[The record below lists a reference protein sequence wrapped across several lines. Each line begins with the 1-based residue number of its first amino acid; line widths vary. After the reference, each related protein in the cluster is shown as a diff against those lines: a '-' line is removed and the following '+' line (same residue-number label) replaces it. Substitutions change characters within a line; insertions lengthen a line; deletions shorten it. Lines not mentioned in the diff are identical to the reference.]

1 VTGMKT
7 MRARLRTVAAI
18 LGCALAISGCA
29 FGRKHAYDGNP
40 RVPRGSL
47 SVALAVQDQ
56 RAYVLSG
63 AKGTNFVGLQRGGFG
78 NPFDVTTAS
87 GQPLAD
93 DFVTSIRRGLQRAG
107 YRVLPVPVSGGAS
120 PAQVQDALARTG
132 AERGLV
138 FLIQESKADTQMQT
152 ALHYGVILRVFDA
165 RGQEL
170 GRAVI
175 GGNDTLGGSFMDPAG
190 HAEEAVP
197 RAFNHKLEQLLNDP
211 SIVRALAPP
220 PPPAPPTPPPAAP
233 PPADAPSVTPVP
245 AS

>member
-1 VTGMKT
+1 MKA
-7 MRARLRTVAAI
+7 MRTCLRKVAAT

-29 FGRKHAYDGNP
+29 VGRKIAYDGNP
-40 RVPRGSL
+40 RMPRGSL

-63 AKGTNFVGLQRGGFG
+63 VKRANFVGLQRGGFG

-87 GQPLAD
+87 GQALAD

-107 YRVLPVPVSGGAS
+107 YRVLPVPVSGRAS
-120 PAQVQDALARTG
+120 PAQVQDALAKTG
-132 AERGLV
+132 AERGLLFV
-138 FLIQESKADTQMQT
+138 IQEWKTDTQMQT
-152 ALHYGVILRVFDA
+152 ALYYGLILRVFDA
-165 RGQEL
+165 GGQEL

-175 GGNDTLGGSFMDPAG
+175 SGNDTLGGSFMDPAG
-190 HAEEAVP
+190 HAEEVVP
-197 RAFNHKLEQLLNDP
+197 HAYNHKLEQLLNDP
-211 SIVRALAPP
+211 SVVRALAPSPVAP
-220 PPPAPPTPPPAAP
+220 PPPAPPMT

>member
-1 VTGMKT
+1 V
-7 MRARLRTVAAI
+7 RARLQTTAAI
-18 LGCALAISGCA
+18 LGCALAMSGCA

-63 AKGTNFVGLQRGGFG
+63 AKGANFVGLQRGGFG

-107 YRVLPVPVSGGAS
+107 YRVLPVPVSDRAS

-138 FLIQESKADTQMQT
+138 FLIQEWKADTQMQT
-152 ALHYGVILRVFDA
+152 ALRYDVILRVFDG

-190 HAEEAVP
+190 HAEEVVP
-197 RAFNHKLEQLLNDP
+197 RAYNHKLEQLLNDP
-211 SIVRALAPP
+211 SIVRALAPA
-220 PPPAPPTPPPAAP
+220 PAAPPPAAPTP